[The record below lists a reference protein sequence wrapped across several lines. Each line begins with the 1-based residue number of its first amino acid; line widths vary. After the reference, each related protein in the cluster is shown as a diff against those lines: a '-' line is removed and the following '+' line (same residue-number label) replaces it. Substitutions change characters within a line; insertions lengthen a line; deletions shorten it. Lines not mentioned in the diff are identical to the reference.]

1 MTLTEESK
9 TIFDVLSQIDARLF
23 QSYTRS
29 TIDALSPIIH
39 DGIMSPDWSPT
50 TPRPTEVRAYVYE
63 ALLLLVRVHTEVST
77 NAAPLLSPTISFFL
91 EQISSILFTT
101 FKERASYNL
110 ASLMQA
116 TLDVEFFAQTLSQ
129 YTTPR
134 ASEIQGQVYM
144 ELDRKTDPSARQ
156 KLQKELPEMK
166 AVLKRLR
173 KATEG
178 EFACFKRIKGVAKA

>member
-1 MTLTEESK
+1 
-9 TIFDVLSQIDARLF
+9 
-23 QSYTRS
+23 
-29 TIDALSPIIH
+29 
-39 DGIMSPDWSPT
+39 MSPDWGPT

-63 ALLLLVRVHTEVST
+63 ALLLLVRIHTEVST
-77 NAAPLLSPTISFFL
+77 NAAPLLPQTISFFL
-91 EQISSILFTT
+91 EQISSILLST
-101 FKERASYNL
+101 FKERPSYNL

-144 ELDRKTDPSARQ
+144 ELDRKTDPNARQ

-178 EFACFKRIKGVAKA
+178 EFACFKRVKGVAKA